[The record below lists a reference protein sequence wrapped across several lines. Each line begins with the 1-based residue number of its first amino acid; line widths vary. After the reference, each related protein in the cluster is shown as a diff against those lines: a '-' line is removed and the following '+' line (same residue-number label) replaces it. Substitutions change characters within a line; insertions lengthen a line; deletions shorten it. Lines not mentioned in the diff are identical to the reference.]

1 MLYHILSGYK
11 TPPTPSFAVMKPFR
25 SAALAVLTLLA
36 LAGCQQSTTGT
47 KIRTDAFADW
57 PAGTAPADVGKRVAE
72 NFAARRFDF
81 QTNPRRKYV
90 IYPEVCAWYG
100 GLELARL
107 TKDADLEKRL
117 IAKYDILLT
126 PEGAKRIST
135 DAHVDYRVFG
145 VVPLEIGRLTKD
157 PKFIEA
163 GRYFADAQ
171 WEKPTADGI
180 TPEARYWID
189 DMFMS
194 PALQV
199 QAFRATG
206 DAKYLDRAALMMSA
220 YLDKLQQP
228 NGLFLHAPDSPFFWG
243 RGNGWV
249 AVGMAE
255 LLRDLPATNP
265 HHARI
270 LAGYRKMMAALLAD
284 QGPDGMWRQLLDK
297 PESWA
302 ETSGT
307 GMFTFAF
314 VTGVKSGWLDA
325 ASYAPA
331 ARKAWIAL
339 VGYLDEKNNVREVCI
354 GTNKS
359 RQETKSDDLKVQ
371 YDFYLARP
379 RRTGDLH
386 GQAPILWTAAAFLR

>member
-1 MLYHILSGYK
+1 
-11 TPPTPSFAVMKPFR
+11 MKPLRFP
-25 SAALAVLTLLA
+25 ALLVSLLA
-36 LAGCQQSTTGT
+36 LAGFQNLLADSTP
-47 KIRTDAFADW
+47 IEAFTHW

-72 NFAARRFDF
+72 NFAAREFEF
-81 QTNPRRKYV
+81 KTNPKRRFV

-100 GLELARL
+100 SLEVARL
-107 TKDADLEKRL
+107 TKDADLQRRL
-117 IAKYDILLT
+117 VAKYDILLT
-126 PEGAKRIST
+126 PEGAAHISQ
-135 DAHVDYRVFG
+135 DDHVDYRVFG
-145 VVPLEIGRLTKD
+145 VAPLEIGLLTKD
-157 PKFIEA
+157 PKFIAA
-163 GRYFADAQ
+163 GKFYADAQ
-171 WEKPTADGI
+171 WDKPTADGI
-180 TPEARYWID
+180 THEARYWID

-194 PALQV
+194 PVLQV
-199 QAFRATG
+199 QAYRATG
-206 DAKYLDRAALMMSA
+206 DGKYLERAALMMAA

-255 LLRDLPATNP
+255 LLRELPATNP

-270 LAGYRKMMAALLAD
+270 LAGYRKMMAALLAN
-284 QGPDGMWRQLLDK
+284 QGADGTWRQLLDK
-297 PESWA
+297 PESWT

-314 VTGVKSGWLDA
+314 VTGVKNGWLDA
-325 ASYAPA
+325 ATYAPA

-339 VGYLDEKNNVREVCI
+339 VGYLDDKNNVREVCI

-359 RQETKSDDLKVQ
+359 HQETKSDDLKVQ

-386 GQAPILWTAAAFLR
+386 GQSPILWTAAAFLR

>member
-1 MLYHILSGYK
+1 MKSLHALVVAATGLLVVAGN
-11 TPPTPSFAVMKPFR
+11 PSLP
-25 SAALAVLTLLA
+25 AAPV
-36 LAGCQQSTTGT
+36 QPE
-47 KIRTDAFADW
+47 AFTQW
-57 PAGTAPADVGKRVAE
+57 PAGTAPAEVGKRVAE
-72 NFAARRFDF
+72 NFAARSF
-81 QTNPRRKYV
+81 QWQTDPKRKYV

-100 GLELARL
+100 GLEVARL
-107 TKDADLEKRL
+107 THDADLHKRL
-117 IAKYDILLT
+117 VAKYDVLLT
-126 PEGAKRIST
+126 PEGAKRISD

-145 VVPLEIGRLTKD
+145 IVPLEIGLLTQD
-157 PKFIEA
+157 AKFTAA
-163 GRYFADAQ
+163 GQYFADAQ
-171 WEKPTADGI
+171 WAKPTADGI
-180 TPEARYWID
+180 THEARYWID

-194 PALQV
+194 PAVQV
-199 QAFRATG
+199 QAYRATR
-206 DAKYLDRAALMMSA
+206 DAKYLDRAALMMAA

-270 LAGYRKMMAALLAD
+270 LAGYRQMMAALLAS
-284 QGPDGMWRQLLDK
+284 QGSDGMWRQLLDK
-297 PESWA
+297 PESWP
-302 ETSGT
+302 ETSCT

-314 VTGVKSGWLDA
+314 VTGVKHGWLDA
-325 ASYAPA
+325 AAYAPA
-331 ARKAWIAL
+331 ARKAWITL
-339 VGYLDEKNNVREVCI
+339 VGYLDEKANVREVCV

-359 RQETKSDDLKVQ
+359 HQETKSDDLKVQ
-371 YDFYLARP
+371 YDFYLARA